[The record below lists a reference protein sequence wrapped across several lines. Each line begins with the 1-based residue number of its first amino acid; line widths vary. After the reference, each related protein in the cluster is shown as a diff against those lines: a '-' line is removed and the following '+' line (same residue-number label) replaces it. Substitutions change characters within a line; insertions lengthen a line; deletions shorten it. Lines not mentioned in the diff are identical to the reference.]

1 MSKKIEEVTNEI
13 ILEMIEDGDQELIDL
28 MIEHE
33 QTITGVVVE
42 DRDQFIN
49 ETKAVLN
56 EMINYVDI
64 DDVITESEDAYDEVV
79 EEAEY
84 TEGEDL
90 YESEEESDGEVL
102 EESEENDTPDLLKE
116 ELDKMNSFFDD

>member
-90 YESEEESDGEVL
+90 YESEEESDDEVN
-102 EESEENDTPDLLKE
+102 EVVENGFSQGQ
-116 ELDKMNSFFDD
+116 MSRQFQR